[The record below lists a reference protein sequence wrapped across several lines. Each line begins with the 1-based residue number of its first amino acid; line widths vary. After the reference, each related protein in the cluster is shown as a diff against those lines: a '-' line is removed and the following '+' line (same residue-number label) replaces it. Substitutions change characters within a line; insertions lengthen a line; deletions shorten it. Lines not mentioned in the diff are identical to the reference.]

1 MTLNNL
7 STIVP
12 FGVHGY
18 YVIDSSPTDSHPL
31 LNPASQGKNRDQDE
45 KRKA

>member
-18 YVIDSSPTDSHPL
+18 YVIDSMQEFPK
-31 LNPASQGKNRDQDE
+31 PATPSSGHAGERRGPEAD
-45 KRKA
+45 

>member
-18 YVIDSSPTDSHPL
+18 YVIDSMCGDLGHGVDL
-31 LNPASQGKNRDQDE
+31 VVASIR
-45 KRKA
+45 